1 MTPTTRTIWLDVS
14 AGVAGDMLLAALVDL
29 GADVAA
35 VRDAVDAVVP
45 STVALDMSTVRRA
58 GLRATKVDVRLL
70 DAAQPHRSWRDVDAL
85 LSAAALAPAVRDL
98 SRAVF
103 RALAVAEARAHGSE
117 PDDVHFHEVG
127 AWDGIAD
134 VVGTCAA
141 LATLDVERV
150 VVGEIALGSGTVRGA
165 HGVLPVPGPAVLE
178 LVTGHQVVAGGTG
191 ELATPTGVALLV
203 TLADG
208 WGPLP
213 ALRVVGTGV
222 GAGTRDR
229 PDRANVVRAV
239 LGTAAAP
246 ARPAGDGRT
255 VVLVETTVD
264 DLDPRV
270 WPSVVDGLLATG
282 ALDAWIT
289 PVLMKKGRPGH
300 VLSVL
305 VPDADAPA
313 VRDLVLRSTSALGV
327 REHPVVRETL
337 DRSWADV
344 EVAGETVAVKIGHR
358 DGRVVHVSPEFDAAA
373 AAAAATGLPVREVLE
388 RAAAA
393 AVSAGLTPGAAL
405 PDGAR
410 PRLR

>member
-1 MTPTTRTIWLDVS
+1 
-14 AGVAGDMLLAALVDL
+14 MLLAALVDL

-45 STVALDMSTVRRA
+45 TTVALDVSTVRRA

-70 DAAQPHRSWRDVDAL
+70 DPAQPHRSWRDVDAL
-85 LSAAALAPAVRDL
+85 LSAAVLAPAVRDRA
-98 SRAVF
+98 RAVF
-103 RALAVAEARAHGSE
+103 RALAVAEARAHGTE

-127 AWDGIAD
+127 AWDSIAD

-178 LVTGHQVVAGGTG
+178 LVTGHQVVAGGSG

-203 TLADG
+203 ALADD

-239 LGTAAAP
+239 LGTATVP
-246 ARPAGDGRT
+246 ARPAPDSAA

-270 WPSVVDGLLATG
+270 WPSVVDGLLAVG

-289 PVLMKKGRPGH
+289 PVLMKKGRPGP

-305 VPDADAPA
+305 VPQDRAPA

-344 EVAGETVAVKIGHR
+344 VVAGETVAVKIGHR
-358 DGRVVHVSPEFDAAA
+358 DGRVVHVSPEFEAAA
-373 AAAAATGLPVREVLE
+373 VAAAATGLPVREVLE

-393 AVSAGLTPGAAL
+393 AVDAGLVPGNAL
-405 PDGAR
+405 PGDAR